1 MKPAQSAQKFGPLP
15 LLTLSL
21 GLGGVGLYLRTL
33 MLNGQQWAYPG
44 LWVLTVVGIAL
55 MAGICCF
62 MGKRPKQER
71 NFSASV
77 PAAVAMFL
85 GAGAV
90 FSSFLILLLGATDA
104 FNIALYTLGLVGSV
118 AMGIQAGYRYKG
130 NVSAPAVMV
139 ATLALAGG
147 LLVRFRLWSKDPL
160 LGDYCFQ
167 LFAGVLGM
175 LAVFNLTGF
184 AFDKGRRKITLFY
197 SHAAIM
203 LCLISLPDS
212 GLEIKLFYGGLAL
225 WLLAGCCT
233 RKKPAAPRR
242 KLGGG
247 LVEEEQPEED

>member
-44 LWVLTVVGIAL
+44 LWVL
-55 MAGICCF
+55 
-62 MGKRPKQER
+62 
-71 NFSASV
+71 SV

-130 NVSAPAVMV
+130 KVSAPAVMV

-212 GLEIKLFYGGLAL
+212 GLENKLFYGGLTL